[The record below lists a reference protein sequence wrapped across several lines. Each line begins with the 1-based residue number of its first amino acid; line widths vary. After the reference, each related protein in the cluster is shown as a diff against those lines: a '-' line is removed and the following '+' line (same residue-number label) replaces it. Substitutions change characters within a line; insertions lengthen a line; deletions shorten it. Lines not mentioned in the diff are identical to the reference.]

1 MAEQGSSKEG
11 LPAGHL
17 EARTGEEL
25 IQAMQQ
31 ARKLGLKL
39 RPARVPA
46 LVRPPI
52 DFSERPR

>member
-31 ARKLGLKL
+31 ARKLGL
-39 RPARVPA
+39 
-46 LVRPPI
+46 
-52 DFSERPR
+52 S